1 MGMTNNITISLSS
14 TLTGTAGLVS
24 STVNVAQ
31 IITNAL
37 TTDACDLLYSITGT
51 MTGTSDDYDLAGSL
65 ETPLGT
71 AAVFAEV
78 MMVFFRNNGAA
89 AMTIGGANNIPLLNG
104 TTDKINVAAGAY
116 FLYLDQAGI
125 TVTAGTG
132 DLITVTGTAT
142 QTYDLIVIGSST

>member
-78 MMVFFRNNGAA
+78 MMVFFRNNGDN
-89 AMTIGGANNIPLLNG
+89 AMTIGGANNIPILNG
-104 TTDKINVAAGAY
+104 TTDEINVAPGAY